1 MDEHT
6 AELLDADE
14 QLREREQLSRS
25 TVETIA
31 DAAIAFDDD
40 GVVLLFSPAAEKM
53 FRYRA
58 GEAIGRNVKA
68 LVPDGWHSRFDGYV
82 ADSLRAAEGRATGG
96 DRDLAGRR
104 KDGSTFPMK
113 LVVGA
118 FMRGGH
124 RTFVATARAI
134 TELNEADEQ
143 IHRLAA
149 VLIDSNDA
157 VAVHDLD
164 GRITAWNRGAVR
176 MYGYTPAEALA
187 MNVSDIVPGAA
198 RDEVTALLER
208 LADGEEVDSFETQR
222 VTKDGRTLDVWLTL
236 TMLRDEAGRPIAVA
250 TTERDVTER
259 NRIERELRETEQRL
273 RSLTF
278 ELALAEERERRRIA
292 SGLHDQI
299 GGTLAAVRIRLGQ
312 LGQAAGAAP
321 QLRQAL
327 SQIRDLIETTIDS
340 TRSLT
345 FDLTSP
351 LLYEVGLEAALDSLA
366 NQMREQ
372 HGIQHHFQDDDQP
385 KPMTDELKVILYHT
399 VRELLAN
406 VAKHAQAESV
416 SISIGRD
423 GGSVRIQVEDDG
435 VGFEVPKT
443 GFHVSES
450 GGFGLYHAGERM
462 KHLGGRFHVESTAG
476 EGTAVTIVAPLA
488 TTSTVND
495 RTGR

>member
-1 MDEHT
+1 
-6 AELLDADE
+6 LLGADE
-14 QLREREQLSRS
+14 QLRESEQRSRPI
-25 TVETIA
+25 VETIV

-53 FRYRA
+53 FRCRA
-58 GEAIGRNVKA
+58 GEAIGRSVKA
-68 LVPDGWHSRFDGYV
+68 LIPDCWHGRFD
-82 ADSLRAAEGRATGG
+82 AHIANALRAAEGRTIGI
-96 DRDLAGRR
+96 DHDLAGRR
-104 KDGSTFPMK
+104 KDGSTFPMQ

-118 FMRGGH
+118 FLIDGH
-124 RTFVATARAI
+124 RAFVATARAV
-134 TELNEADEQ
+134 TEHTGADED
-143 IHRLAA
+143 IHRSAA

-157 VAVHDLD
+157 MAVHDLD

-187 MNVSDIVPGAA
+187 MNVTDMVSAAA
-198 RDEVTALLER
+198 RDEAKALLGR
-208 LADGEEVDSFETQR
+208 LADGEEVGSFETQR
-222 VTKDGRTLDVWLTL
+222 VTKDGRALDIWLTL
-236 TMLRDEAGRPIAVA
+236 TMLRDDAGRPIAVA

-259 NRIERELRETEQRL
+259 NRTERELRDSEQRL

-292 SGLHDQI
+292 TGLHDQI
-299 GGTLAAVRIRLGQ
+299 GGTLAAVRIRLSQ
-312 LGQAAGAAP
+312 LRQLPGAGP

-340 TRSLT
+340 SRSLT

-351 LLYEVGLEAALDSLA
+351 VLYEVGLEAALDSLT
-366 NQMREQ
+366 NQMQEQ
-372 HGIQHHFQDDDQP
+372 HGIQHHFEDDGQP

-406 VAKHAQAESV
+406 VAKYAQAGSV
-416 SISIGRD
+416 FISIGRD
-423 GGSVRIQVEDDG
+423 GGSVRIRVEDDG

-476 EGTAVTIVAPLA
+476 QGTTVTIVVPLA
-488 TTSTVND
+488 TASTVND
-495 RTGR
+495 RTAR

>member
-1 MDEHT
+1 
-6 AELLDADE
+6 
-14 QLREREQLSRS
+14 
-25 TVETIA
+25 
-31 DAAIAFDDD
+31 
-40 GVVLLFSPAAEKM
+40 
-53 FRYRA
+53 
-58 GEAIGRNVKA
+58 
-68 LVPDGWHSRFDGYV
+68 
-82 ADSLRAAEGRATGG
+82 
-96 DRDLAGRR
+96 
-104 KDGSTFPMK
+104 
-113 LVVGA
+113 
-118 FMRGGH
+118 
-124 RTFVATARAI
+124 
-134 TELNEADEQ
+134 
-143 IHRLAA
+143 
-149 VLIDSNDA
+149 
-157 VAVHDLD
+157 
-164 GRITAWNRGAVR
+164 

-372 HGIQHHFQDDDQP
+372 NGIQHHFQDDDQP

-450 GGFGLYHAGERM
+450 GGFGLYQAAERM

-476 EGTAVTIVAPLA
+476 RGTAVTVVAPLA
-488 TTSTVND
+488 AASTVND
-495 RTGR
+495 RTAR